1 MIVLGVLAD
10 THIPDRARGLDPRI
24 GEIFL
29 ESGVQA
35 ILHAGD
41 VSTPSVLEELSK
53 IAPVTAVRGNRDS
66 YRNGNLPVKCL
77 LEYEGVLIGL
87 THGHGRLIEYLMD
100 KIQHTLSGMDEE
112 RYIRR
117 VFGVFPSAH
126 VIVFGHTHLRLNAW
140 MEGKLLFNPGSAC
153 CAPGNPVKPGLGL
166 LRVHQGTAIGEFV
179 EF

>member
-10 THIPDRARGLDPRI
+10 THIPDCARGLDPRV
-24 GEIFL
+24 GEIFR

-41 VSTPSVLEELSK
+41 VSIPSVLEELSK
-53 IAPVTAVRGNRDS
+53 IAPVTAVRGNRES
-66 YRNGNLPVKCL
+66 SRMGKLPVKCL
-77 LEYEGVLIGL
+77 LEYEEVQIGL
-87 THGHGRLIEYLMD
+87 THGHGRLIEYLID
-100 KIQHTLSGMDEE
+100 KLQKSLRGMDEE

-140 MEGKLLFNPGSAC
+140 MDGKLLFNPGSAC
-153 CAPGNPVKPGLGL
+153 RIPGKPVQPSLGL
-166 LRVHQGTAIGEFV
+166 LRVHQGRAIGEFV